1 MIYCSD
7 SELTSS
13 VTTYLAS
20 NPPARVTALFY
31 SHGRKNVYAKDF
43 PVNLLRNVGIR
54 AVRTSHFL
62 VLDMDMWPSRAG
74 ARTASRLDNL
84 YQELAR
90 LPLTMLD
97 STRAA
102 VIVPAFFLKRE
113 EILSKCSSVLSCAE
127 L

>member
-1 MIYCSD
+1 MFVIYCSD
-7 SELTSS
+7 AELTSS

-62 VLDMDMWPSRAG
+62 VLDMDMWVNG
-74 ARTASRLDNL
+74 C
-84 YQELAR
+84 
-90 LPLTMLD
+90 
-97 STRAA
+97 
-102 VIVPAFFLKRE
+102 
-113 EILSKCSSVLSCAE
+113 EIGGV
-127 L
+127 

>member
-1 MIYCSD
+1 MFVIYCSD

-62 VLDMDMWPSRAG
+62 VLDMDMWVNGCEKGGGVRGRRHVRRGAPHPAG
-74 ARTASRLDNL
+74 IDGG
-84 YQELAR
+84 
-90 LPLTMLD
+90 
-97 STRAA
+97 
-102 VIVPAFFLKRE
+102 
-113 EILSKCSSVLSCAE
+113 
-127 L
+127 

>member
-1 MIYCSD
+1 MFVIYCSD

-54 AVRTSHFL
+54 AVRTESL
-62 VLDMDMWPSRAG
+62 PGAG
-74 ARTASRLDNL
+74 HGHVGEWL
-84 YQELAR
+84 
-90 LPLTMLD
+90 
-97 STRAA
+97 
-102 VIVPAFFLKRE
+102 
-113 EILSKCSSVLSCAE
+113 
-127 L
+127 